1 MSWKRKL
8 VTVKSLKADV
18 SSVSPSSERLGNFVG
33 LFAEN
38 GAMLLVG
45 IWWRE
50 NKNKLVE
57 WKALVDTVAIK
68 SADLEDEFLF
78 WSFAAFR
85 TAYIHAVRKAANHGT
100 NERYH

>member
-50 NKNKLVE
+50 NKNKLVK
-57 WKALVDTVAIK
+57 WKALIYAVGIEG
-68 SADLEDEFLF
+68 ADLENKFFL
-78 WSFAAFR
+78 
-85 TAYIHAVRKAANHGT
+85 
-100 NERYH
+100 